1 MHRILLRSAWQTVNI
16 GDIGHTPGA
25 LSVLS
30 RHYPEA
36 EVTLWPGDVGRG
48 TREMLLATFPKL
60 KIAEGTLDPDGRPTT
75 AELAA
80 AWQWADMGLW
90 GSGSGFP
97 HHHQAAAFHRAT
109 GKPVGVFAVSTDPIS
124 GFDGGRDPEGGTLA
138 SLRDRAMKLPPTHL
152 GGEMRYI
159 LDRAAFMFCR
169 DTISRDYL
177 LNQQVKTPICE
188 FGPDAQLGMFLR
200 DDIRGDAYRADHRLE
215 EGRFIAVIPRS
226 RYTPYWSI
234 QGRPPGESDGVRV
247 AINERT
253 DESDNARLRDLIVH
267 YVRNTGGRVLAC
279 PEMTYQIELAKQTLF
294 DPLPADVKPNVVW
307 RDTYWLP
314 DEAASIYAKALAVV
328 SMECHSP
335 LIAYHQG
342 TPAIHVRQ
350 PTDTCKGQMYAD
362 IGAGEWL
369 FEVEETDGQ
378 QLWSRLA
385 VIHRDPASA
394 RAKVRQIMSTV
405 DRLQR
410 RMVDAVRETATK

>member
-25 LSVLS
+25 LSILS

-36 EVTLWPGDVGRG
+36 EITLWPGDVGRG

-60 KIAEGTLDPDGRPTT
+60 KIAEGTLDADGRPTT
-75 AELAA
+75 PELAA
-80 AWQWADMGLW
+80 AWEWADMGLW

-97 HHHQAAAFHRAT
+97 HHQDAAAFHRAT

-124 GFDGGRDPEGGTLA
+124 GFGGDRDPEGGTLA
-138 SLRDRAMKLPPTHL
+138 SLRERALKLPPTHL
-152 GGEMRYI
+152 TGEMRYI

-169 DTISRDYL
+169 DSISRDFL
-177 LNQQVKTPICE
+177 LNQEVKTPICE

-200 DDIRGDAYRADHRLE
+200 DDARGDAYRAANKLE

-234 QGRPPGESDGVRV
+234 QGRPPGADERQRV
-247 AINERT
+247 AINDRS
-253 DESDNARLRDLIVH
+253 DASDNAKLRDLIVH
-267 YVRNTGGRVLAC
+267 YVRQTGGRVLAC
-279 PEMTYQIELAKQTLF
+279 PEMTYEIELAKQTLV
-294 DPLPADVKPNVVW
+294 DPLPPDVKPHVVW

-314 DEAASIYAKALAVV
+314 DEAASVYSKALAVI

-362 IGAGEWL
+362 FGAGPWL
-369 FEVEETDGQ
+369 FEVDQTSGDE
-378 QLWSRLA
+378 LWSTVA
-385 VIHRDPASA
+385 AIHHDPAT
-394 RAKVRQIMSTV
+394 AKATVRQIMAGV
-405 DRLQR
+405 DALQR
-410 RMVDAVRETATK
+410 RMVDAIKATIG